1 MSSSL
6 GTGDNN
12 AATYYEYESGGT
24 TYKYIFTSKG
34 FFNGNNKAIRLNAD
48 GTYTVI
54 SVTISS
60 GSTWAS
66 NKAKDYAWIENS
78 TTHDFIAFNSNTDD
92 LLGAT
97 VSHTNVGA
105 SNESIS
111 VALTQRAS
119 SVGSSMSSNSGA
131 AMTMGD
137 GIVYFLENDD
147 GRLWK
152 YDYANDTSTGNNSNE
167 FVLTSDSFNNSS
179 NTDGA
184 GCLSLIHI

>member
-1 MSSSL
+1 MQMV
-6 GTGDNN
+6 
-12 AATYYEYESGGT
+12 
-24 TYKYIFTSKG
+24 
-34 FFNGNNKAIRLNAD
+34 
-48 GTYTVI
+48 YTVI
-54 SVTISS
+54 SVSISS
-60 GSTWAS
+60 GSTWTS

-78 TTHDFIAFNSNTDD
+78 TTHDFIAFNSNTND

-119 SVGSSMSSNSGA
+119 NVGSSMSSNSGA

-152 YDYANDTSTGNNSNE
+152 YDYSLDTSTGNNTDE
-167 FVLTSDSFNNSS
+167 FVLTDDSFNNSS

-184 GCLSLIHI
+184 GCGTSPVIPPAGDLVVSDPYQGSCSMVNLM

>member
-1 MSSSL
+1 MS
-6 GTGDNN
+6 
-12 AATYYEYESGGT
+12 
-24 TYKYIFTSKG
+24 
-34 FFNGNNKAIRLNAD
+34 
-48 GTYTVI
+48 
-54 SVTISS
+54 ISS
-60 GSTWAS
+60 GSTWTS

-78 TTHDFIAFNSNTDD
+78 TTHDFIAFNSNTND

-119 SVGSSMSSNSGA
+119 NVGSSMSSNSGA

-152 YDYANDTSTGNNSNE
+152 YDYSLDTSTGNNTDE
-167 FVLTSDSFNNSS
+167 FVLTDDSFNNSS

-184 GCLSLIHI
+184 GCGTSPVILSLIHI